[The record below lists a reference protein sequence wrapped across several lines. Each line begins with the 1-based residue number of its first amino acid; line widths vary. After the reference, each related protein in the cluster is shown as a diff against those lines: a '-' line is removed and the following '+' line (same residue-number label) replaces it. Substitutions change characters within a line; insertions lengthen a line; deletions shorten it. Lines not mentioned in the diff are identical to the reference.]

1 MQISQNCIDI
11 VYFIKY
17 NIDKKG
23 GKGNDGD
30 YSTSLRSPDKSILIL
45 INGGYTDVQVSYVG
59 IY

>member
-1 MQISQNCIDI
+1 M
-11 VYFIKY
+11 YFIKY

-59 IY
+59 IYWFKIST